1 MTTSR
6 IKVYW
11 SIFIT
16 ISLLIALALAAAHG
30 ETQAAPPAK
39 PLPGPLPEAPL
50 QASPPASAAPSTTI
64 EIGSPEH
71 FHKRIIALDQ
81 PIAVVITNISK
92 QPLGIWRDWCSW
104 GYQQLSFELK
114 DDTGK
119 TWTISKK
126 EHEFWKNYPDF
137 WTLGPGEPLV
147 LNVTLSSDIW
157 EIIGGPIA
165 DLRGKALT
173 VQAIFAAEPDD
184 QSRENNVW
192 TGRVSSTARVYE
204 IE

>member
-1 MTTSR
+1 MKLFWP
-6 IKVYW
+6 I
-11 SIFIT
+11 IIT
-16 ISLLIALALAAAHG
+16 ISLLAALTLAGARG
-30 ETQAAPPAK
+30 EAQSASPPK

-50 QASPPASAAPSTTI
+50 QVAPLTSAAPSITV
-64 EIGSPEH
+64 EIASPEH
-71 FHKRIIALDQ
+71 FHKRVIALDQ
-81 PIAVVITNISK
+81 PIPVVITNISK

-104 GYQQLSFELK
+104 GYEQLSFELK

-119 TWTISKK
+119 TWTIHKK
-126 EHEFWKNYPDF
+126 EHRFWKNYPDF
-137 WTLGPGEPLV
+137 WTLAAGEPLI

-157 EIIGGPIA
+157 ETVGGAIT

-173 VQAIFAAEPDD
+173 VQAIFTAEPDD